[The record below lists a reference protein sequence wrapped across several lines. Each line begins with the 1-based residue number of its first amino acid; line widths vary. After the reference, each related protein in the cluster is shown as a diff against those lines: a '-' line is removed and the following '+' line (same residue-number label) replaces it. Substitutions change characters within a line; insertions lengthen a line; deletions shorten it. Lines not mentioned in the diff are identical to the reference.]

1 MLKVVKNVRWAIK
14 NGIAMKNPRGQERK
28 KSGSAV
34 GRGLSKFGLGGL
46 WQTKQCNQGR
56 LCNEQRRG

>member
-14 NGIAMKNPRGQERK
+14 NGIAMKNPRGQERE

-34 GRGLSKFGLGGL
+34 GCGLSKFGLGGL
-46 WQTKQCNQGR
+46 RQTKQCN
-56 LCNEQRRG
+56 